1 MRVEGEDRKRRIKSE
16 EKLLPIAPEEP
27 KHYRLVLIRTR
38 LLNVVQ
44 EEHELRSSSGSVE
57 EARCSMTPTEAGGE
71 GSDRG
76 SSGKVLLALDELTA
90 GREKAVGA
98 LAAQSISRLCVG
110 LGSVLTTE
118 RESNR
123 EGSESPGRLGVG
135 GGGSGPRRSGRY
147 GRCGCGVGL
156 PRLDPHVGACCWT
169 TAAVPTPVLK
179 RSIDMQINC

>member
-27 KHYRLVLIRTR
+27 KHYQLVLIRTR

-44 EEHELRSSSGSVE
+44 EEHEPCSSSGSVE
-57 EARCSMTPTEAGGE
+57 EARCSMTPTEAGGV

-98 LAAQSISRLCVG
+98 LAAQSISRRCVG

-118 RESNR
+118 RERESNR
-123 EGSESPGRLGVG
+123 EESESPGRLGVG
-135 GGGSGPRRSGRY
+135 VRGI
-147 GRCGCGVGL
+147 
-156 PRLDPHVGACCWT
+156 
-169 TAAVPTPVLK
+169 
-179 RSIDMQINC
+179 IDLEM